1 MILTGRSAAMAAAV
15 AVFFAVGPLS
25 AQDKEKESD
34 GEDFR
39 LDPYT
44 KHEAAALAKAGY
56 VALNE
61 FKFADDLTTQDI
73 EKTLGDGVELI
84 WVETAHFRIGSSL
97 PEYEIVEREE
107 KDRFKAEF
115 ERLRARIPAIP
126 AKVPRKLDSWLRLHL
141 TAQRCEELYA
151 EFVGLFALDQVRWPT
166 GPGQTV
172 DGKYLGEGPYLGMT
186 DKFTVILF
194 EKESSYGRLRE
205 RYLAGGGGTSSA
217 RHLFIKSGSMLFAAH
232 VQGSN
237 LDEDTVLHCSLAY
250 NLMFNLLDGTKY
262 YTHAAP
268 TWLPVGLGH
277 VFARRISPKF
287 NYFTDDRSYS
297 SDDKDQWDWPPRVQA
312 RVKNQVWPSAAKIF
326 ALPDVTKVEYVDHMM
341 AWSRMDF
348 LISERTPEMPILLD
362 GVKGRLVTG
371 RTPTAEEIATA
382 HAAAFQKAFGMDAA
396 GFDAAWSAWVLK
408 TYPKK

>member
-1 MILTGRSAAMAAAV
+1 MILTGRSAARAAAV

-25 AQDKEKESD
+25 AQEKEKESG

-61 FKFADDLTTQDI
+61 FKFADELTTKDI
-73 EKTLGDGVELI
+73 EKTLGDGVEMI

-107 KDRFKAEF
+107 KDRLNAEF
-115 ERLRARIPAIP
+115 ERLKARIPAIP
-126 AKVPRKLDSWLRLHL
+126 AKVPRKLDPWLRLHM

-151 EFVGLFALDQVRWPT
+151 EFASLFALDHVKWPT

-172 DGKYLGEGPYLGMT
+172 AGQYRGEGPFLGMT
-186 DKFTVILF
+186 NKFTVLLF
-194 EKESSYGRLRE
+194 EKESSYGRIRE
-205 RYLAGGGGTSSA
+205 QYLAGGGGTSST
-217 RHLFIKSGSMLFAAH
+217 RQLFVKSGSMFFAAH
-232 VQGSN
+232 LEGSN
-237 LDEDTVLHCSLAY
+237 LDQDTVLQCSLTY
-250 NLMFNLLDGTKY
+250 NLVFNLIDGTKY
-262 YTHAAP
+262 YTHSVP
-268 TWLPVGLGH
+268 TWIPVGLGH
-277 VFARRISPKF
+277 AFARRISPKF
-287 NYFTDDRSYS
+287 NYFTDDRAYS
-297 SDDKDQWDWPPRVQA
+297 SDDKDQWDWPPRIQA

-326 ALPDVTKVEYVDHMM
+326 ALPDVTQVEYVDHMM

-348 LISERTPEMPILLD
+348 LLRENAAGLPVFLD
-362 GVKGRLVTG
+362 GVKGRLAQG
-371 RTPTAEEIATA
+371 RTPTPEEVATA
-382 HAAAFQKAFGMDAA
+382 HAAAFHKAFGMDAA